1 MKWIPHFLSP
11 NRTQTHNTSLSFCSS
26 TTPKWLL
33 LSPHPPFSRLISPV
47 LMALNKVKEAVQ
59 PSSWKKRQR
68 EKNESTHWST
78 GLRPE
83 VAALPLSLPPP
94 HHPRA
99 SGGVVLV
106 IIQVIVEADD
116 GADELPQLHEVSR
129 DDVDAVL
136 PGPLRS
142 DPLHHAGQGPK
153 EVGVGGGGQTAGKAR
168 KEVVLRREGQRCN

>member
-11 NRTQTHNTSLSFCSS
+11 NRTQTHNTSLSFCSN

-94 HHPRA
+94 PPRLRWRRPRHHPGDSWGWWRRWWTPPAPRSQPWWCWCRSPRA
-99 SGGVVLV
+99 AAIGS
-106 IIQVIVEADD
+106 
-116 GADELPQLHEVSR
+116 
-129 DDVDAVL
+129 
-136 PGPLRS
+136 
-142 DPLHHAGQGPK
+142 
-153 EVGVGGGGQTAGKAR
+153 TASCRAR
-168 KEVVLRREGQRCN
+168 P